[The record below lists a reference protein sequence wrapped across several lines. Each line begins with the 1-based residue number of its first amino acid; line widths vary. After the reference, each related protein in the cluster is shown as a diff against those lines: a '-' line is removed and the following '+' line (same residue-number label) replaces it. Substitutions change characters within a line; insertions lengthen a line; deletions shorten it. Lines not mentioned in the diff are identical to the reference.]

1 MNSVHPP
8 DCSAEELERYASM
21 LESSGEYRV
30 LRRLRSRTVGRPSAG
45 AAIRRG
51 VFVDTET
58 TGLDPRTDEILELAM
73 LSFDYAV
80 DGSYVSPVASFDRL
94 RDPGRPIP
102 EEVSALTG
110 IRDDMV
116 ADKCIEL
123 TEVVAFLDGS
133 ALVIAHNASFDRRF
147 CELLF
152 PVFAQKPWACS
163 LHEVDWKAE
172 GFDSGR
178 LSLLANASGFFFDGH
193 RALNDCE
200 AVLELLSRPLPRSGR
215 TGMSIL
221 LEFARRPRWRIRAV
235 NAPFA
240 YREVLKRRGYR
251 WEPAG
256 QREPGAWCAE
266 IEECVFDAECEFLRA
281 DIYQRRDAIFDA
293 RLLTAFDRYSR
304 RSQL

>member
-1 MNSVHPP
+1 M
-8 DCSAEELERYASM
+8 
-21 LESSGEYRV
+21 
-30 LRRLRSRTVGRPSAG
+30 GRPSAG

-58 TGLDPRTDEILELAM
+58 TGLDSATDEILELAM

-94 RDPGRPIP
+94 RNPGRRIP

-110 IRDDMV
+110 ITDDMV
-116 ADKCIEL
+116 AGKCIEP
-123 TEVVAFLDGS
+123 TEVVAFLEGS
-133 ALVIAHNASFDRRF
+133 ALVIAHNSLFDRRF
-147 CELLF
+147 CERLF

-172 GFDSGR
+172 GFQSGR
-178 LSLLANASGFFFDGH
+178 LSLLANASGFFFEGH

-200 AVLELLSRPLPRSGR
+200 AALELLSRPLPRSGR

-221 LEFARRPRWRIRAV
+221 LESARRPRWRIRAV
-235 NAPFA
+235 KAPFVH
-240 YREVLKRRGYR
+240 REVLKRRGYR
-251 WEPAG
+251 WEAADQG
-256 QREPGAWCAE
+256 EPGAWCAE

-293 RLLTAFDRYSR
+293 RLLTAFDRYS
-304 RSQL
+304 